1 MVFPGQGAQA
11 VGMGRDLAAAFAEA
25 RRVFEEV
32 DDALGEHLSRL
43 IAEGPEQELTLT
55 RNTQPALMAVSIA
68 ALRVLERVSGTDV
81 AGFCRFVAGH
91 SLGEYTA
98 LTAAGSLSV
107 NEAARLLRIRGE
119 AMQQAVSV
127 GEGAMAALMG
137 LDLEA
142 VRDVTRVAAEE
153 DGVCTLANDNAPGQ
167 VVISESRSAV
177 ERAIAIAAD
186 RGGRRSVMLPVSAP
200 FHSPLMEP
208 AADALSSALDQVDLR
223 PPAVPVISNVTA
235 SEIRE
240 PGEIR
245 KLLVEQI
252 TGMVRWRESV
262 AYMRAR
268 EIDTL
273 VEVGFGRVLGGLAKR
288 IDRDLATFSVGTA
301 EELNAFAEVI

>member
-119 AMQQAVSV
+119 AMQQAVPV